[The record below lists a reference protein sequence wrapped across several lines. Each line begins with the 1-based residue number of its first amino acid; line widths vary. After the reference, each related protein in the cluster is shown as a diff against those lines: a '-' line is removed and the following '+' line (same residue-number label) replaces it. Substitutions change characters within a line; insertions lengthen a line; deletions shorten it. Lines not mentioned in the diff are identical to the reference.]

1 MRRTLGILAILMLI
15 LAACQADDNG
25 TDASDGDGGE
35 PPASADADASAD
47 AGASDG
53 GTATEC
59 IGEGTVILSGWQASP
74 EEGELLEEMFAGFEE
89 ACPNITIDY
98 QPVAGDYPQAMLA
111 NFSAA
116 SPPDVF
122 YVDSAVAP
130 EWIEEGFLMPLDDY
144 VSETGFDTSQ
154 FYEGYLNAFTGTDG
168 AIYGL
173 PKDAST
179 LALFYNADMLEA
191 ANVEPPTT
199 WEELEAA
206 ADALTTDD
214 VTGLCL
220 SPSLDRALAFIYQN
234 GGALYNEDFTEA
246 TVDTPEVREAVE
258 FYLNFFESGVAGD
271 PAGLGSGWCG
281 EALGQEK
288 VAMVFEGNWLIP
300 FMEGTFPDVN
310 YGLAEM
316 PAGTEQATLAFTV
329 SYSIGADSANPDA
342 AWSLLSYLTG
352 PEGMETWTSQGLALP
367 SRQDV
372 PVPEG
377 REALLA
383 GAEYARPWSF
393 VPSFAD
399 VSGAFNNAMSAAIEG
414 GGSADEVVSDAQ
426 AAAEGTVQ

>member
-1 MRRTLGILAILMLI
+1 MRRRVLPILIGMTFVI
-15 LAACQADDNG
+15 AACQAGDDNG
-25 TDASDGDGGE
+25 NGSPGPGTGDG
-35 PPASADADASAD
+35 
-47 AGASDG
+47 
-53 GTATEC
+53 EC

-89 ACPNITIDY
+89 ACPDITIDY

-144 VSETGFDTSQ
+144 IADSGFDTGQ
-154 FYEGYLNAFTGTDG
+154 FYEGYLDAFRGPDG
-168 AIYGL
+168 KIYGL

-191 ANVEPPTT
+191 ASVEPPTT

-206 ADALTTDD
+206 AQTLTEGD

-220 SPSLDRALAFIYQN
+220 SPGLDRALAFIYQN
-234 GGALYNEDFTEA
+234 GGSLYNDDFTEA
-246 TVDTPEVREAVE
+246 TIDTPEVREAVE
-258 FYLNFFESGVAGD
+258 FYLNLFESGVAGD

-288 VAMVFEGNWLIP
+288 VAMVFEGNWLVP

-310 YGLAEM
+310 YALAEM
-316 PAGTEQATLAFTV
+316 PAGA
-329 SYSIGADSANPDA
+329 
-342 AWSLLSYLTG
+342 
-352 PEGMETWTSQGLALP
+352 
-367 SRQDV
+367 
-372 PVPEG
+372 
-377 REALLA
+377 
-383 GAEYARPWSF
+383 
-393 VPSFAD
+393 
-399 VSGAFNNAMSAAIEG
+399 
-414 GGSADEVVSDAQ
+414 
-426 AAAEGTVQ
+426 